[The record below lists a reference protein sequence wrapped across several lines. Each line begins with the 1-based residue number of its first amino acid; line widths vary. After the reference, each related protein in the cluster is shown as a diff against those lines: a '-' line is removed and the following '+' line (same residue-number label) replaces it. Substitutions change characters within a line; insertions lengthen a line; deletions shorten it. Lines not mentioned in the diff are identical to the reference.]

1 MSEIKLKPCPFCGGE
16 VIMMRLESLETG
28 FVSYYVSHSDIFNC
42 AFKIRQQSASG
53 TMQEAANKWN
63 RRADT
68 NDP

>member
-42 AFKIRQQSASG
+42 AYEIRQ
-53 TMQEAANKWN
+53 
-63 RRADT
+63 
-68 NDP
+68 